1 MTIENVLPNLP
12 PEPAASPS
20 LLTERDLCARLRLSP
35 AHVQGMRRKGTG
47 PRFVRIGKAVRYPE
61 SAVADWLSALSAQRC

>member
-1 MTIENVLPNLP
+1 MTVEKLLTRP
-12 PEPAASPS
+12 PVSAASTS

-47 PRFVRIGKAVRYPE
+47 PQFVRIGKAVRYPE
-61 SAVADWLSALSAQRC
+61 PAVSEWLAALSAQR